1 MVDLES
7 PVELADRAEISEKL
21 SQINSEDLK
30 KVLDSKISVNSN
42 DSSTEFDVAIFDDDD
57 IFSTIDEKISRGRN
71 RDLLSHPLVEAFLLA
86 KWDTKIKKSA
96 YLNTIGYFLF
106 IINLTFL
113 LYLVQF
119 DIAGM

>member
-1 MVDLES
+1 MSDLELNLLNS
-7 PVELADRAEISEKL
+7 DKIATELSKIKPE
-21 SQINSEDLK
+21 NLK
-30 KVLDSKISVNSN
+30 KILDSKLLNSN
-42 DSSTEFDVAIFDDDD
+42 ESNTEFDITIFNEAD
-57 IFSTIDEKISRGRN
+57 IFSTIDEEITKSRN

-86 KWDTKIKKSA
+86 KWDTKIKKLA
-96 YLNTIGYFLF
+96 YFNTIGYFLF

>member
-1 MVDLES
+1 MVDLEP

-21 SQINSEDLK
+21 SQISSEDLK

-42 DSSTEFDVAIFDDDD
+42 DSTEFDVAIFDEDG
-57 IFSTIDEKISRGRN
+57 IFSKIDEKIAKGRN

>member
-1 MVDLES
+1 MADLEP
-7 PVELADRAEISEKL
+7 PVELADRATQKL
-21 SQINSEDLK
+21 SQINPEGLK
-30 KVLDSKISVNSN
+30 KVLDSKIN
-42 DSSTEFDVAIFDDDD
+42 DSNTEFDIAIFDEDD
-57 IFSTIDEKISRGRN
+57 IFSTIDEKISSGRY

-86 KWDTKIKKSA
+86 KWDTKIKKLA
-96 YLNTIGYFLF
+96 YLNTFGYFLF